1 MRFIA
6 LGIAATVLATL
17 PAHADWKQ
25 YQYKDLGIDAYF
37 PVAPTRTQTTYK
49 SVIRKPL
56 AKPAPA
62 AVLTAKDGDIP
73 YQVEVVDYT
82 AQAAQGS
89 DIAQEAFADA
99 IGFTD
104 GASKRQPDNF
114 MVTTISRW
122 DLGKNSVYG
131 PALTIE
137 RKDKAS
143 THVLEDIVFHKGKL
157 YLISA
162 SVPGKSPN
170 RNAMGLGRFMDTL
183 QFYMP
188 GYGYNY
194 ATGHDYPLG
203 DNDPNDRDDKPAAP
217 SYKPPPGLVSGP
229 LKDGPPA

>member
-6 LGIAATVLATL
+6 LGFAVIVLASA
-17 PAHADWKQ
+17 PAHAEWKQ

-37 PVAPTRTQTTYK
+37 PVAPTRTRTIYK

-62 AVLTAKDGDIP
+62 TVLTAEDEGITYKII
-73 YQVEVVDYT
+73 VVDYK
-82 AQAAQGS
+82 AQAALGS
-89 DIAQEAFADA
+89 DIAAEAFSDA

-104 GASKRQPDNF
+104 GAGGRLDDF
-114 MVTTISRW
+114 TVTTISRW

-137 RKDKAS
+137 RKDQDK
-143 THVLEDIVFHKGKL
+143 THELEDIVFHKGKL

-162 SVPGKSPN
+162 SVPGNSPS
-170 RNAMGLGRFMDTL
+170 RNSLGLGRFMDTI

-188 GYGYNY
+188 GYGFNY

-203 DNDPNDRDDKPAAP
+203 DNDPADRDDKPAAAG
-217 SYKPPPGLVSGP
+217 YHPPPGLVSGP
-229 LKDGPPA
+229 NKDGPPT

>member
-6 LGIAATVLATL
+6 LGIAATFLAAL
-17 PAHADWKQ
+17 PAHAEWKQ
-25 YQYKDLGIDAYF
+25 YQYKDLGVDAYF
-37 PVAPTRTQTTYK
+37 PVAPTRTTTTYK
-49 SVIRKPL
+49 PMIRKPL

-62 AVLTAKDGDIP
+62 VVLSAKDDDIT
-73 YQVEVVDYT
+73 YTLEVVDYA

-89 DIAQEAFADA
+89 DIAEEAFSDA

-104 GASKRQPDNF
+104 GASNRKPDEF
-114 MVTTISRW
+114 VVTTISRW

-137 RKDKAS
+137 RKDKDS

-170 RNAMGLGRFMDTL
+170 RLSLGLGRFMDTM
-183 QFYMP
+183 QVYMP
-188 GYGYNY
+188 GYGFNY

-203 DNDPNDRDDKPAAP
+203 DNDPGDRDDKPAAAG
-217 SYKPPPGLVSGP
+217 YKPPQGLVSGP
-229 LKDGPPA
+229 NKDGPPA